1 MDEFIVKQLKNLK
14 KVRPSASWLN
24 SQRSFLLSEIS
35 KSEAPIEEPIQV
47 FESARKTVFSFPI
60 FNIAKILR
68 PAFALAMFLVVL
80 ASSLGTVGAI
90 SAAQNSLPGDLLYT
104 LKTAV
109 ENTQMTFAGT
119 DESKVKLSIKFA
131 SERMDEFTEIASDP
145 EKKKNVEKTVKGIT
159 EQLIVAQDGMDKLKD
174 KNSEKV
180 SEIAKLV
187 NEQTSS
193 YKETLIRTSEQLAYM
208 MPEEREKIKTEID
221 QALIE
226 VNKTQEKSDA
236 IINPVL
242 EEPEIETETEDSI
255 IVPSEEEQT
264 ESKSIPFEEIIND

>member
-14 KVRPSASWLN
+14 KIRPSASWLN

-35 KSEAPIEEPIQV
+35 RKEEIFETPQIE
-47 FESARKTVFSFPI
+47 RKTVFSFPV
-60 FNIAKILR
+60 FNISKFLK
-68 PAFALAMFLVVL
+68 PAFALAMFLVVV

-90 SAAQNSLPGDLLYT
+90 SAAQNSLPGDFLYT

-119 DESKVKLSIKFA
+119 DENKVKLSIKFA
-131 SERMDEFTEIASDP
+131 SERIGEFTEIASDP
-145 EKKKNVEKTVKGIT
+145 EKKNNVGATVKNIT
-159 EQLIVAQDGMDKLKD
+159 EQLIVAQDGMNKLKD
-174 KNSEKV
+174 QNSEKAV
-180 SEIAKLV
+180 EIAKLV

-193 YKETLIRTSEQLAYM
+193 YKETLIKTSEQLAYM

-236 IINPVL
+236 MINPIV
-242 EEPEIETETEDSI
+242 EESKIQSEDNI
-255 IVPSEEEQT
+255 IVPLNTEQT
-264 ESKSIPFEEIIND
+264 ESESIPFEDINE